1 MKTPFGG
8 DHFKLVNFDSARI
21 KGSDVH
27 PVFPNAKAR
36 LQPFV
41 SPEIAETPLDARRKP
56 ELSCAADIWSLGVIT
71 FIMRSACLP
80 MNRENNATPAD
91 PKAPK
96 FDPEGII
103 NSAQYGRI
111 FDEDQRDF
119 LIKCMQQDP
128 LKRATAEEL
137 RKHKW
142 IVKNELE
149 VKRQHEDSKQVRL
162 NFANQIK
169 RNYQDLV
176 MLSEF
181 ELDLLRALY
190 HSQILEEKID
200 HINDLFDACDIEGGP
215 DGKISFDEIIRAV
228 DNMGVFVKTPAAGGA
243 PLVEGQITLKEL
255 RKVLEKIDIV
265 EDGHLD

>member
-1 MKTPFGG
+1 MRHYQNLSEHGALPPQFVATCILQILDALVAIHKEGLVHCNLDLDNIMVMKTPFGG

-142 IVKNELE
+142 IIKNELE
-149 VKRQHEDSKQVRL
+149 VKR
-162 NFANQIK
+162 
-169 RNYQDLV
+169 
-176 MLSEF
+176 
-181 ELDLLRALY
+181 
-190 HSQILEEKID
+190 
-200 HINDLFDACDIEGGP
+200 
-215 DGKISFDEIIRAV
+215 
-228 DNMGVFVKTPAAGGA
+228 
-243 PLVEGQITLKEL
+243 
-255 RKVLEKIDIV
+255 
-265 EDGHLD
+265 